1 LLFQS
6 SSIFNLSEKN
16 LITYNYTSQYNNKA
30 QVLSIR
36 LIPGEKLMVE
46 LIYHISDKEITDFT
60 LTNVS
65 HDYQNIL
72 GLFAE
77 DNFTVGE
84 ESC

>member
-1 LLFQS
+1 
-6 SSIFNLSEKN
+6 
-16 LITYNYTSQYNNKA
+16 
-30 QVLSIR
+30 
-36 LIPGEKLMVE
+36 MVE